1 MGCRASS
8 QRVRALSTVD
18 PLFVGSNELAFS
30 RGECHL
36 KEVAL
41 NPRRRVDHDSNSFRR
56 GGSVSFQRSWDP
68 GSSPGVA
75 CLLRADDRVMHPRF
89 SLERGVG
96 RTRSQESVAGTDV
109 LVEFCACVNA
119 LLVFLANAESG
130 WLDSPCISMS
140 GKLRVHGRQGVRASG
155 RHCKT
160 ANASRLSLG
169 IWGPQR
175 DALRRAPRIG

>member
-1 MGCRASS
+1 VGCRASS

-18 PLFVGSNELAFS
+18 PLFVGSNEHAFS

-75 CLLRADDRVMHPRF
+75 CLARADDRVMHPRF
-89 SLERGVG
+89 SLESGVG
-96 RTRSQESVAGTDV
+96 RARSQESVAGTGV
-109 LVEFCACVNA
+109 LVELVARVNA
-119 LLVFLANAESG
+119 EVVAARYLSMASVIGQIRGLGWIIHERGPSGLDCSHGISGSTGALAS
-130 WLDSPCISMS
+130 W
-140 GKLRVHGRQGVRASG
+140 
-155 RHCKT
+155 
-160 ANASRLSLG
+160 
-169 IWGPQR
+169 
-175 DALRRAPRIG
+175 

>member
-8 QRVRALSTVD
+8 QRVRALAKVD
-18 PLFVGSNELAFS
+18 QPFAGSNGHAFS
-30 RGECHL
+30 TGESHL

-75 CLLRADDRVMHPRF
+75 CLARADDRVMHPRF
-89 SLERGVG
+89 SLESGVG
-96 RTRSQESVAGTDV
+96 RARSQESAAGTDV

-119 LLVFLANAESG
+119 HAVVAG
-130 WLDSPCISMS
+130 
-140 GKLRVHGRQGVRASG
+140 
-155 RHCKT
+155 
-160 ANASRLSLG
+160 
-169 IWGPQR
+169 
-175 DALRRAPRIG
+175 